1 MFTIKRYA
9 YCRVINIYEVE
20 IDDKSVKEFNDWVK
34 SRLPEGDTFVDI
46 EIHDMMELF
55 NGNEEHPR
63 AEEIVRETDFGD
75 RIFER
80 DLLDVVQDY
89 INETIWD
96 SYSDCYDSETNGWK
110 DEITEM

>member
-9 YCRVINIYEVE
+9 YCRVTNVYEVE
-20 IDDKSVKEFNDWVK
+20 IDDKFVKEFNEWVK
-34 SRLPEGDTFVDI
+34 SHLPEGDTFEDV

-63 AEEIVRETDFGD
+63 AEEIVRETGFGD
-75 RIFER
+75 RIYKCA
-80 DLLDVVQDY
+80 LLDVIQDY

-96 SYSDCYDSETNGWK
+96 SYSDCYDSETDDWE